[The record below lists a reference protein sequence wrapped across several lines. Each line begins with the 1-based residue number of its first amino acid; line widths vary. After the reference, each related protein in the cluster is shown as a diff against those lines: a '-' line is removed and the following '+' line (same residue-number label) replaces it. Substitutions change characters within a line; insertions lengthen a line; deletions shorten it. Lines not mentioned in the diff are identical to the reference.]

1 MLDPL
6 EAYGLKGIALSP
18 SSERLTGGPN
28 THLKE
33 DNYKSILKLIHND
46 LLEGFKK

>member
-6 EAYGLKGIALSP
+6 KAYGHKGIALSP
-18 SSERLTGGPN
+18 SFEWLTGGPN
-28 THLKE
+28 THLKK

-46 LLEGFKK
+46 LLEGF